1 MQFCFSVASGH
12 KSARFSD
19 FNSLGFNGRLQST
32 WEGSDYRSTS
42 MDSFSTQ
49 QLQELQKS
57 PRKVLQKAP
66 SHEDFLTVNN
76 ENLHSSLL
84 ETFEGSED
92 VVGWTSKAGSEIGST
107 SKSGSEIGSTFKSG
121 SEIGSISRSGSEIGS
136 TSKSGSEIGTIT
148 SNSGSATSPQKIK

>member
-19 FNSLGFNGRLQST
+19 FSSLGFNGRVQSN
-32 WEGSDYRSTS
+32 WEGSDYRSSS
-42 MDSFSTQ
+42 MDSLSTK

-66 SHEDFLTVNN
+66 SHEDFGTVNN
-76 ENLHSSLL
+76 ETLHSSLL

-92 VVGWTSKAGSEIGST
+92 IGGWTSK
-107 SKSGSEIGSTFKSG
+107 
-121 SEIGSISRSGSEIGS
+121 SGSEIGS
-136 TSKSGSEIGTIT
+136 TSKSGSEVGTIT
-148 SNSGSATSPQKIK
+148 SNSGSATYPQKIK